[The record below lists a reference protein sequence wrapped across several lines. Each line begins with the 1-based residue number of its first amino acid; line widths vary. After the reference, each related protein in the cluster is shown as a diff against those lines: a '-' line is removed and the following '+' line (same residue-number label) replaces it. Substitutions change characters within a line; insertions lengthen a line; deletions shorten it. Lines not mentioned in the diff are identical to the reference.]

1 MKKNKNLETNNF
13 FDKLFFTFNNKVVKI
28 GTQRQFKKSELF
40 DVDDKIKFE
49 YNMKEINRIFI
60 TSKKKRGF
68 MWNSYLFVKKQ
79 FYIGLVLFLLSEAFG
94 FALPFLAQFLIEWFK
109 DEKRGDLWGFWYS
122 IMIFLSILLRVF
134 FHYHGI
140 YQLYRIKIKVIYI
153 FFCLVYNKIENVS
166 L

>member
-1 MKKNKNLETNNF
+1 M
-13 FDKLFFTFNNKVVKI
+13 
-28 GTQRQFKKSELF
+28 
-40 DVDDKIKFE
+40 
-49 YNMKEINRIFI
+49 
-60 TSKKKRGF
+60 
-68 MWNSYLFVKKQ
+68 
-79 FYIGLVLFLLSEAFG
+79 FLLSEAFG